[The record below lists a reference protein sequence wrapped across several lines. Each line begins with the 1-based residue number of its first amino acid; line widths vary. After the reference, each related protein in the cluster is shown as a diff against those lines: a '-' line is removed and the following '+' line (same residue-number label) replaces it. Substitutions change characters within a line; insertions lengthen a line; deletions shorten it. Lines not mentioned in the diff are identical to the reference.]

1 MGEYQTAFEEVLH
14 DALYSAAA
22 DMIADKLS
30 RQGVKMRPREKQ
42 RLVAHLKEDA
52 GDSFLFRQWQ
62 WWRKDDLTVSVTE
75 AETQELLDRF
85 SAFLEDDLSNVILES
100 TDHISVEIA
109 ATLHETWTAELRRQ
123 QKEMAGFRRRLR
135 ERWGPSIDQLQMCV
149 AVASELGEMTGH
161 SLGERLG
168 EASPILIDTLI
179 RLHAR
184 CCQIAQEIV
193 CLLSAGFADGAMAR
207 WRTMHE
213 ISAVA
218 AYSS

>member
-100 TDHISVEIA
+100 TDHISVE
-109 ATLHETWTAELRRQ
+109 
-123 QKEMAGFRRRLR
+123 
-135 ERWGPSIDQLQMCV
+135 
-149 AVASELGEMTGH
+149 
-161 SLGERLG
+161 
-168 EASPILIDTLI
+168 
-179 RLHAR
+179 
-184 CCQIAQEIV
+184 
-193 CLLSAGFADGAMAR
+193 
-207 WRTMHE
+207 
-213 ISAVA
+213 
-218 AYSS
+218 